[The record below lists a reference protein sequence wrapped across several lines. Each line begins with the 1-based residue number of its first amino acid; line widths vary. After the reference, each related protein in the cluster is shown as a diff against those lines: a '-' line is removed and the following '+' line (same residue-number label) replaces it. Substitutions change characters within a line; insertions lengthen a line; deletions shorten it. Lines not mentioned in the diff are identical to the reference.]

1 MNCYILTANEVFTFI
16 ILYYHWSML
25 IKTVRLFML
34 LRSSIL
40 IPIRWMRKN
49 KLINKGEKKKS

>member
-40 IPIRWMRKN
+40 IPIRWMRK
-49 KLINKGEKKKS
+49 KQAHK